1 MMLNKLRQQRSHI
14 ALTLLAMWVMLHL
27 VGCLTVWVSTAD
39 TDVMASMDSSAIQ
52 HHMALA
58 VSGDDISYTAD
69 MACSDTSDTCQS
81 MNKWQSL
88 LQLPLEPLF
97 ALLLIIPCLQ
107 LLIGPPIGL
116 AIRQQ
121 QLRYV
126 QASPPINLRHCC
138 WLK

>member
-14 ALTLLAMWVMLHL
+14 ALALLAMWVMLHL
-27 VGCLTVWVSTAD
+27 VGCLTVWVSAAD
-39 TDVMASMDSSAIQ
+39 THAMASMDRTITQ
-52 HHMALA
+52 HHMASIL
-58 VSGDDISYTAD
+58 SDDISHAGD
-69 MACSDTSDTCQS
+69 MACSDTNNACQF

-88 LQLPLEPLF
+88 LQLPLQPLF
-97 ALLLIIPCLQ
+97 ALFLIIPFLQ
-107 LLIGPPIGL
+107 LLIGPSIGL